1 MGKPPVEEVA
11 CFSEGMTGEV
21 VKAAAKPPVLEVVF
35 DNKGTLK
42 PFIFDKAPLGMKLSQ
57 TKPRFIGKMGMVKV
71 VGFESASFAKELGVK
86 KGWLLK
92 SIAGV
97 DVSKRNAKEVEGML
111 KEYTVQLPTIEKS
124 VVGAELAPPSKD
136 NLLKEPMAG
145 TGASEHEAPKGVA
158 KVEVRAKVEPQN
170 EEGPTEKKVA
180 AVCGESPTEEKA
192 TDTQ

>member
-1 MGKPPVEEVA
+1 MG
-11 CFSEGMTGEV
+11 
-21 VKAAAKPPVLEVVF
+21 LEVVF

-57 TKPRFIGKMGMVKV
+57 TKKPRFIGKMGMVKV

-92 SIAGV
+92 SIAGG

-136 NLLKEPMAG
+136 NFLKEPMAG
-145 TGASEHEAPKGVA
+145 TGASEHEAPKVGRVVEAEAPKGVA